1 MSESIIVSIGGPDAL
16 SLDASFADILCFGET
31 TDVVVSATGGVPPY
45 QGAFS
50 PLQSSLIIT
59 GAIDGPLSGGVPK
72 AVEIYVIED
81 VADLSI
87 YGLGSAN
94 NGGGT
99 DGQEFTFPSGSA
111 NAGDYIYVS
120 SSSSGVAGFTN
131 FFGFAPNY
139 SSFALGINGD
149 DAVELF
155 KNGSVV
161 DVFGDI
167 NVDGSGQAWDLSL
180 IHI

>member
-1 MSESIIVSIGGPDAL
+1 MVLLRIAQPSARFRLLLFKRVRQEHNSFLKGDNHVIISDANGLSESIIVSIGGPDAL
-16 SLDASFADILCFGET
+16 ALDASFADILCFGKN

-87 YGLGSAN
+87 HGLGSAN

-99 DGQEFTFPSGSA
+99 DGQGVYFPFRISKCRR
-111 NAGDYIYVS
+111 
-120 SSSSGVAGFTN
+120 
-131 FFGFAPNY
+131 
-139 SSFALGINGD
+139 LH
-149 DAVELF
+149 LC
-155 KNGSVV
+155 
-161 DVFGDI
+161 
-167 NVDGSGQAWDLSL
+167 
-180 IHI
+180 